1 MTEQASLSGIGNA
14 TSHAGVSRRR
24 HRAHRPHM
32 IYVAIGFP
40 PAAKSSAYRLRATAN
55 QFCAAGWDVTVLTIG
70 ERAWRREFGLDHSLR
85 AGVDPR
91 VRVVEL
97 PLARAD
103 LETDLRTFSERR
115 ALRPGAWIA
124 DHHKRNIAMFPEPVF
139 GGWRFALEK
148 ALLAEHKKSPAD
160 LVVTTCAPYVGLAAT
175 WKLWQ
180 TAKVPYV
187 VDFRDGWSID
197 VVNGKEAFEPDSA
210 AGQWERRLFLH
221 ATALWFVNEPIANY
235 YCERY
240 PEVAARISVARN
252 GYDDDSVPPEIR
264 RPSAEDGLVFGYLG
278 TTSFAPVILDS
289 ALTAWRIARRRDPV
303 LARSRLVF
311 RGHTGAGALR
321 GANSHVDLLK
331 AAVEDGVSFA
341 GPVAKAQV
349 GATYGEWDALV
360 LLLTGGKYMTSGKV
374 YEFMASGLP
383 IVSVHEIDHDATTV
397 LTGHPLWTGPVG
409 LDINRLA
416 DAYIEAGRLALT
428 ATDDMRA
435 AAREYA
441 RPNARAAQLGPVVRR
456 ITETVAPHA
465 LSVDSA
471 PTGTASMPASESVP
485 S

>member
-1 MTEQASLSGIGNA
+1 MTEQAKSSGTGIA
-14 TSHAGVSRRR
+14 HAHGGVSRRR
-24 HRAHRPHM
+24 AHTQHRPHV

-55 QFCAAGWDVTVLTIG
+55 QFCEAGWDVTVLTIG
-70 ERAWRREFGLDHSLR
+70 ERAWHREFGLDQSLR

-97 PLARAD
+97 PLARED

-115 ALRPGAWIA
+115 ALKPGTWIA
-124 DHHKRNIAMFPEPVF
+124 DHHKRNSAMFPEPVF

-148 ALLAEHKKSPAD
+148 ALLGLHKKTPAD

-197 VVNGKEAFEPDSA
+197 VINGKEAFAVDSV
-210 AGQWERRLFLH
+210 AGEWERRLFLN
-221 ATALWFVNEPIANY
+221 ATALWFVNEPIAEY
-235 YCERY
+235 YRKRY
-240 PEVAARISVARN
+240 PEVAARVSVARN

-264 RPSAEDGLVFGYLG
+264 RPSAEDGLIFGYLG
-278 TTSFAPVILDS
+278 TTTFPPVILDS

-303 LARSRLVF
+303 LARSQLVF

-321 GANSHVDLLK
+321 GANSHVNLLK

-341 GPVAKAQV
+341 GPVPKAEV
-349 GATYGEWDALV
+349 GATYGGWDALV

-397 LTGHPLWTGPVG
+397 LTGHPLWTGAVG

-416 DAYIEAGRLALT
+416 DAYLEAGQMALT
-428 ATDDMRA
+428 ATDEMRA
-435 AAREYA
+435 AARANALPYA
-441 RPNARAAQLGPVVRR
+441 RASQLGPVIRR
-456 ITETVAPHA
+456 ITEMVAPYA
-465 LSVDSA
+465 LPA
-471 PTGTASMPASESVP
+471 ATQTTTAGSERVAS
-485 S
+485 

>member
-1 MTEQASLSGIGNA
+1 MTEQAKSSGTGIA
-14 TSHAGVSRRR
+14 HAHGGVSRRR
-24 HRAHRPHM
+24 THRQRRPHV

-70 ERAWRREFGLDHSLR
+70 ERAWHREFGLDHSLR

-97 PLARAD
+97 PLARED

-115 ALRPGAWIA
+115 ALKPGAWIA
-124 DHHKRNIAMFPEPVF
+124 DHHKRNSAMFPEPVF

-148 ALLAEHKKSPAD
+148 ALLAEHKKTPAD

-175 WKLWQ
+175 WKLWE

-197 VVNGKEAFEPDSA
+197 VINGKEAFTADSV
-210 AGQWERRLFLH
+210 AGEWERRLFLS
-221 ATALWFVNEPIANY
+221 ATALWFVNEPIAEHY
-235 YCERY
+235 R
-240 PEVAARISVARN
+240 AALPGGRRAHFGRAQWLRRRQRAA
-252 GYDDDSVPPEIR
+252 EIR
-264 RPSAEDGLVFGYLG
+264 RPSAEDGLIFGYLG
-278 TTSFAPVILDS
+278 TTTFPPVILDS

-321 GANSHVDLLK
+321 GANSHVNLLRS
-331 AAVEDGVSFA
+331 AVEDGVSFA
-341 GPVAKAQV
+341 GPVPKAEV
-349 GATYGEWDALV
+349 GATYGGWDALV

-397 LTGHPLWTGPVG
+397 LTGHPLWTGAVG

-416 DAYIEAGRLALT
+416 DAYIEAGQMALT
-428 ATDDMRA
+428 RPTRCARRRGRTPCPTRGRRNWSRWSATSPRCRSRCPA
-435 AAREYA
+435 A
-441 RPNARAAQLGPVVRR
+441 
-456 ITETVAPHA
+456 
-465 LSVDSA
+465 
-471 PTGTASMPASESVP
+471 
-485 S
+485 